1 MAASCPSGLR
11 SLLLSATTHDDDALD
26 HLTHPTHRHPRP
38 ETACTAHGTRSM
50 SAAATTRPAAPRGPR
65 ERIRGLNTDSTK
77 ARLPSY
83 QSEYSRRKAL
93 PPQAATKRPTVYSC
107 CDSPV
112 ISTDN
117 GNTLC
122 LECGTVHEES
132 AIVSEV
138 TFGETA
144 GGAAMV
150 EGGFIGEN
158 QRHANSMGGTMRGLG
173 GMQSRDQAEM
183 LGRDAI
189 EKIGGT
195 LNIPEGVRQ
204 QALSWYKLAMNHTF
218 IQGRRIRTVAAVALY
233 MAARRQKENT
243 LMLMDLAEKIQ
254 VNVWA
259 LGDTYKAF
267 LKRLGERDPAQLVG
281 NTAVQEIEPLMLKY
295 CRKLE
300 FGHDSFRV
308 AADACK
314 ILKRMKRDWM
324 VQGRQPAGLCGACI
338 ILAARMNNFRRT
350 VREVVYVVK
359 VADSTI
365 NSRLYEYKQT
375 PSSVLTI
382 NQFREFGQRL
392 KVTTQPPAIW
402 RREQKEE
409 RKEKRKLAQAQQDSA
424 AVLEQTDGSESDAGP
439 STAPARASKRR
450 KQNSNIPPDAPS
462 QGGEASGSAPIE
474 GAQVGEL
481 DGNDENLIDSLEAAM
496 EEVEEGAPDD
506 DAFVIPKKRGRPRKR
521 EMVVVAPEDLEIEQE
536 IESEVTEQ
544 IKDWESIFK
553 TFSQN
558 SDHPLLKA
566 SNWTAQQMAR
576 AHLDRRDVPI
586 NLSADIDEDEFE
598 DDPDVANCILAPAE
612 VRRKELIWITEN
624 EDWLRAQQKKLLE
637 AELEAA
643 EDKPKK
649 PKQRRK
655 HHQMGDGS
663 VLDGQPAASAAEAAH
678 KMLKKRSKQF
688 SNHINYD
695 RLKELFPGAGKLASE
710 SEGTGS
716 GAGASPA
723 SAIVRTPPAVVQQV
737 PDEMEEEEEEEE
749 DEYEQEDG
757 EEEEDDHAQYMSD
770 EEEGFGE
777 IEDDY

>member
-1 MAASCPSGLR
+1 
-11 SLLLSATTHDDDALD
+11 
-26 HLTHPTHRHPRP
+26 
-38 ETACTAHGTRSM
+38 M
-50 SAAATTRPAAPRGPR
+50 SVAAARRPAGPR
-65 ERIRGLNTDSTK
+65 QPVVRIGGLGQSST
-77 ARLPSY
+77 Y
-83 QSEYSRRKAL
+83 QSQNTRRNAL
-93 PPQAATKRPTVYSC
+93 PPQVAKKRPAVYNC
-107 CDSPV
+107 CSDPV
-112 ISTDN
+112 IDTGD

-122 LECGTVHEES
+122 LSCGTVHEES

-173 GMQSRDQAEM
+173 GMQSRDQSEM
-183 LGRDAI
+183 LGRDSI
-189 EKIGGT
+189 EKIGVT
-195 LNIPEGVRQ
+195 LNIPEGVRS
-204 QALSWYKLAMNHTF
+204 QALMWYKLAMNHNF

-233 MAARRQKENT
+233 MAARRQTENT

-259 LGDTYKAF
+259 LGDTYKSF
-267 LKRLGERDPAQLVG
+267 LKKLGENDPAQLVG

-300 FGHDSFRV
+300 FGDDSFRV

-409 RKEKRKLAQAQQDSA
+409 RKEKRKRVQLHEDSA
-424 AVLEQTDGSESDAGP
+424 AALEESDSSEMEAGP
-439 STAPARASKRR
+439 STTPARTSKRR
-450 KQNSNIPPDAPS
+450 KQNNGISQRAPS
-462 QGGEASGSAPIE
+462 QGEASGVPLVSDADL
-474 GAQVGEL
+474 GDGGL
-481 DGNDENLIDSLEAAM
+481 DGNDENLIDSLDAAM
-496 EEVEEGAPDD
+496 EDAEEGVPEDE
-506 DAFVIPKKRGRPRKR
+506 AFVMPKKRGRPRKR
-521 EMVVVAPEDLEIEQE
+521 EMVVIAPEDLEIEQE

-553 TFSQN
+553 EFTEN
-558 SDHPLLKA
+558 ENHPLLKA
-566 SNWTAQQMAR
+566 SDWTAQQMAR
-576 AHLDRRDVPI
+576 AHLDQRDIPV
-586 NLSADIDEDEFE
+586 NNSADIEEDEFE
-598 DDPDVANCILAPAE
+598 DDPDVANCILAPEE

-649 PKQRRK
+649 PKQKRK

-663 VLDGQPAASAAEAAH
+663 VLEGQPAASAAEAAH

-695 RLKELFPGAGKLASE
+695 RLKELFPGGNMAS
-710 SEGTGS
+710 SPSGTGS
-716 GAGASPA
+716 GTGASPA
-723 SAIVRTPPAVVQQV
+723 ASQTVQTPPVVQI
-737 PDEMEEEEEEEE
+737 PDEDAEGEEEEEE
-749 DEYEQEDG
+749 YEQEVED
-757 EEEEDDHAQYMSD
+757 EEDLEHNYRS
-770 EEEGFGE
+770 EEEGFEGY
-777 IEDDY
+777 DDDNY

>member
-1 MAASCPSGLR
+1 
-11 SLLLSATTHDDDALD
+11 
-26 HLTHPTHRHPRP
+26 
-38 ETACTAHGTRSM
+38 M
-50 SAAATTRPAAPRGPR
+50 SAATVRRPAAPNR
-65 ERIRGLNTDSTK
+65 ERIRSIN
-77 ARLPSY
+77 PSQNVPRIGY
-83 QSEYSRRKAL
+83 QSEQTRRKAL
-93 PPQAATKRPTVYSC
+93 PPQQSTKKAPAVYKC
-107 CDSPV
+107 CDNPV
-112 ISTDN
+112 ISAEE
-117 GNTLC
+117 GSTLC
-122 LECGTVHEES
+122 YSCGTVHQES

-183 LGRDAI
+183 LGRDQI
-189 EKIGGT
+189 EKLGGT
-195 LNIPEGVRQ
+195 LNIPEGVRS
-204 QALSWYKLAMNHTF
+204 QALSWYKLAMNHNF

-233 MAARRQKENT
+233 MASRRQKQNT

-259 LGDTYKAF
+259 LGDTYKSF
-267 LKRLGERDPAQLVG
+267 LKKLGERDPAQLAG
-281 NTAVQEIEPLMLKY
+281 NKAVQEIEPLMLKY

-300 FGHDSFRV
+300 FADASYKV
-308 AADACK
+308 ADDACK

-382 NQFREFGQRL
+382 NQFREYGQRL

-402 RREQKEE
+402 RREKKEE
-409 RKEKRKLAQAQQDSA
+409 RKEKRKEKRKMAALQGDSA
-424 AVLEQTDGSESDAGP
+424 AALEESDGSEVEAGP
-439 STAPARASKRR
+439 STAPTRTSKRR
-450 KQNSNIPPDAPS
+450 KQNDGISQEVVSQGEPCGTEPADAPDL
-462 QGGEASGSAPIE
+462 GD
-474 GAQVGEL
+474 L
-481 DGNDENLIDSLEAAM
+481 DGNDDNLIDSLDAAM
-496 EEVEEGAPDD
+496 EEAEEGVQDD
-506 DAFVIPKKRGRPRKR
+506 EAFVMPKKRGRPKKR
-521 EMVVVAPEDLEIEQE
+521 EPVVIAPEDLEIEQE

-553 TFSQN
+553 EFTEN
-558 SDHPLLKA
+558 EKHPLLQ
-566 SNWTAQQMAR
+566 STDWTAQQMAR
-576 AHLDRRDVPI
+576 AHLDRRDIPVNTAAEI
-586 NLSADIDEDEFE
+586 EEDEFE
-598 DDPDVANCILAPAE
+598 DDPDVANCILAPDE

-624 EDWLRAQQKKLLE
+624 EDWLRAQQLKLLQ

-649 PKQRRK
+649 PKQKRK

-663 VLDGQPAASAAEAAH
+663 VLEGQPAASAAEAAH
-678 KMLKKRSKQF
+678 KMLKKRGKQF

-695 RLKELFPGAGKLASE
+695 RLKALFPGTNDAS
-710 SEGTGS
+710 SPSGTGS
-716 GAGASPA
+716 GSGASPA
-723 SAIVRTPPAVVQQV
+723 ASQAVQTPPVVQVQE
-737 PDEMEEEEEEEE
+737 DDAEAEEEEYEEPV
-749 DEYEQEDG
+749 
-757 EEEEDDHAQYMSD
+757 EEEDDLEGNYRED
-770 EEEGFGE
+770 EEEGFGGGYD
-777 IEDDY
+777 DDY